1 MRKIIVIFS
10 LFFINACGQTPEVL
24 MVQGGK
30 LESCPSKTVE
40 QMVDGFM
47 GSPSWAS
54 ITADDGVNYVNISGD
69 ITYADKPV
77 RALLQYKLNQ
87 DETFEFNALEF
98 NGVPQNNL
106 IAMGLLEK
114 MCE

>member
-1 MRKIIVIFS
+1 MRKTIVIFF

-30 LESCPSKTVE
+30 LESCPSKTIE

-54 ITADDGVNYVNISGD
+54 ITADAGINYVNISGD
-69 ITYADKPV
+69 ITYAEKLV

-98 NGVPQNNL
+98 NGVPQNNF

>member
-30 LESCPSKTVE
+30 LESCPSKTIE

-47 GSPSWAS
+47 GFPSWEGLVAE
-54 ITADDGVNYVNISGD
+54 DGNNYVNISGD
-69 ITYADKPV
+69 ITYSDKPV

-98 NGVPQNNL
+98 NDVPQINF

>member
-1 MRKIIVIFS
+1 MRKIIVIFF
-10 LFFINACGQTPEVL
+10 LFFINGCGQTPEVL

-30 LESCPSKTVE
+30 LGSCPSKTVKL
-40 QMVDGFM
+40 MVAGFM

-54 ITADDGVNYVNISGD
+54 ITADAGINYVNISVD
-69 ITYADKPV
+69 IMWQDKRV

-98 NGVPQNNL
+98 NGVPQNNF